1 MQRIDMNDLRS
12 ALAGRWPD
20 VLVALDVPREALRNR
35 HGPCPGCGGTDRF
48 RFDDKGRG
56 RWICSAGG
64 GTPVAGDGFALL
76 MHVHGWSFAEALR
89 AVADLVGVAYG
100 ADMPFAGAG
109 SGATGADRL
118 SGLSHPTPAGSHQP
132 PPLPATPT
140 ARVRDLRRTSSEPE
154 SVEDVMRY
162 LASRRLLPLPR
173 GCALRAHAGA
183 EYWIEGECVGRYPAL
198 LADVVD
204 GDGDLVTMHVIY
216 LRDGAKLDLE
226 GQPARKLLSPMTGR
240 KGCAVRLVPLGE
252 DADSM
257 GIAEGIETALAARA
271 LFGVPVWS
279 ALNTSMLA
287 KWVPPPSVGHVVLY
301 ADQDIAG
308 MKAAW
313 DLREALYGRCE
324 IELKLPPAPINDW
337 ADAVMVGP

>member
-1 MQRIDMNDLRS
+1 MQRIDLDDLRS

-20 VLVALDVPREALRNR
+20 VLVALDVPRETLRNR

-76 MHVHGWSFAEALR
+76 MHVHGWDFSQVLREVVEAAGLSDGR
-89 AVADLVGVAYG
+89 AGPG
-100 ADMPFAGAG
+100 R
-109 SGATGADRL
+109 GATDARRV
-118 SGLSHPTPAGSHQP
+118 SGLGDANNRPCSPNALPAG
-132 PPLPATPT
+132 PT
-140 ARVRDLRRTSSEPE
+140 ARVRDLRRTSTMPE

-162 LASRRLLPLPR
+162 LGSRRLLPLPLD
-173 GCALRAHAGA
+173 CALRAHAGA
-183 EYWIEGECVGRYPAL
+183 EYWIKGECVGRYSAL

-204 GDGDLVTMHVIY
+204 GDGDLVTMHVTY

-252 DADSM
+252 DADTM

-337 ADAVMVGP
+337 ADAVVVGR